1 MGMKLNKR
9 KKSEKKRRERERR
22 KGRRKKE
29 KKLIFQLKL
38 WKVEKKTYRSKDTEK
53 TGRRVDFLFLN

>member
-1 MGMKLNKR
+1 MKLNKR

-38 WKVEKKTYRSKDTEK
+38 WKVEKNIHKQRYRKD
-53 TGRRVDFLFLN
+53 R

>member
-1 MGMKLNKR
+1 MKLNKR

-38 WKVEKKTYRSKDTEK
+38 WKVEKKHTEAK
-53 TGRRVDFLFLN
+53 IQKRQVDE